1 MDYEEIINKLEQQK
15 EIIKQNYISLSNLW
29 EEIRDLQLE
38 IRNEIKENS

>member
-29 EEIRDLQLE
+29 KEIRDLQLE
-38 IRNEIKENS
+38 IRNEIKGNS